1 VYYFDGSGYAVA
13 DDNRVSSKLLS
24 NFILEFKTYW
34 DNASLF
40 FVGNEETVGYPYDL
54 YKDIAIPAN
63 SKTVNMTQ

>member
-40 FVGNEETVGYPYDL
+40 FVGNEETVGHPYDL
-54 YKDIAIPAN
+54 YKEIAIPAN
-63 SKTVNMTQ
+63 SNTVNIIR